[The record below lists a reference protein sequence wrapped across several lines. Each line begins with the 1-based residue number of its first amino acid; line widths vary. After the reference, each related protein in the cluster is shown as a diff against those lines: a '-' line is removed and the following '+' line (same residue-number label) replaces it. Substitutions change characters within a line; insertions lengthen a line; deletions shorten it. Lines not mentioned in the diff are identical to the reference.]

1 MTFDLTWLHR
11 KWHIQSWRVRVKD
24 TQASFIRQYLF
35 IRYLLVQYLHDS
47 FLISFNLYQGDD
59 AINRYIINTYVN
71 KSTNKYIQYIM
82 NPLINLSS
90 YQLINTPIN
99 KPTIR
104 STRRWILCKI
114 CYCLNHLKME
124 SLRKYLL
131 QWENTCMV
139 TIVCMRVHVLYALYT
154 IKSSVQTL

>member
-1 MTFDLTWLHR
+1 MLMLVVL
-11 KWHIQSWRVRVKD
+11 SWFMHSKLF
-24 TQASFIRQYLF
+24 AGSFIRQYLF
-35 IRYLLVQYLHDS
+35 IRFLLVQYLHAS
-47 FLISFNLYQGDD
+47 FLISFNLYQVDD

-71 KSTNKYIQYIM
+71 KSTNKSIQYIM

-114 CYCLNHLKME
+114 GYCLNHLKME

-139 TIVCMRVHVLYALYT
+139 SIVCMRVHVLYALYT